1 MAESRQASYSP
12 EFGGS
17 CVTPVQSFVL
27 GALDPIHGSVI
38 GKDRRAKLWRASVA
52 MGLND
57 IAVYVD
63 GTDATK
69 GRVSFAVAL
78 AKEHGAHLI
87 GIAFAPTALL
97 PLYGADVG
105 FADMTEVLQS
115 VKSQS
120 ASALGAFKAS
130 AAAEGVNAEARLM
143 QGMSE
148 EFPHDFAHAA
158 RHVDLAIL
166 GQPRDG
172 DPLIGQYALVERC
185 LFASGRPV
193 IIVPASPEKLALKG
207 TLVAAWDGSAEAARS
222 INDALTFLRPASRVV
237 LLVGVAPG
245 DEEERAPLT
254 DDMIAH
260 LKRHGV
266 KAEAMRVKLAEG
278 DVGRLLLTTAKELGA
293 DMMVMGAFHHSRWR
307 EFILGGVTL
316 TVLEQATIPLFM
328 AH

>member
-1 MAESRQASYSP
+1 
-12 EFGGS
+12 
-17 CVTPVQSFVL
+17 
-27 GALDPIHGSVI
+27 
-38 GKDRRAKLWRASVA
+38 
-52 MGLND
+52 MGLHD
-57 IAVYVD
+57 IVVYVD
-63 GTDATK
+63 GAEATK
-69 GRVSFAVAL
+69 ARVGFAVAL

-105 FADMTEVLQS
+105 FADMSEVLAS
-115 VKSQS
+115 VKSQGAKALQAFE
-120 ASALGAFKAS
+120 ASAKA
-130 AAAEGVNAEARLM
+130 AGVTAEARLM

-158 RHVDLAIL
+158 RHADLAIL

-207 TLVAAWDGSAEAARS
+207 AVVAAWDGSAEAARA
-222 INDALTFLRPASRVV
+222 INDAMTFLKQAARVV
-237 LLVGVAPG
+237 LVVGVTGAQ
-245 DEEERAPLT
+245 DEEDGPET
-254 DDMIAH
+254 DDMVAH

-266 KAEAMRVKLAEG
+266 MAEAMRVKAGEG
-278 DVGRLLLTTAKELGA
+278 DIGRLLLSTAKNLGA
-293 DMMVMGAFHHSRWR
+293 DLMVMGAFHHSRWR

-316 TVLEQATIPLFM
+316 TVLEEATIPLIM